1 LDLIDR
7 AWRGRKLLA
16 VTELFATVRE
26 TLDLEELAEL
36 LAADSEWR
44 WRLAGFSE
52 LTPAPAGCDWGDSRP
67 RMVET
72 YLAEIP
78 DLAESPDAIRMLV
91 ESEFMAR
98 SRWGNP
104 PLIAEF
110 VERFPYLEGID
121 ISLRENLDDL
131 SMVFVRRLTQLNSA
145 QLNSAQASSAQA
157 SSAQANSAQAKSVWA
172 NGQEEHLPLPVRT
185 PLSIGRQS
193 MKEPRD
199 TFLLPER
206 NRLIIVDNYQHGVSR
221 QHAMLTRQAID
232 RCWIANISPFG
243 EMKVND
249 QGFPPGSRMLALF
262 PLLVE
267 IGGVR
272 LKFFTAK

>member
-1 LDLIDR
+1 MSSTIIESLDLIDR

-16 VTELFATVRE
+16 VTELFATVRQ
-26 TLDLEELAEL
+26 TLDMEELAEL

-121 ISLRENLDDL
+121 VSLRENLDDL
-131 SMVFVRRLTQLNSA
+131 SMIFVRRLTQSN
-145 QLNSAQASSAQA
+145 
-157 SSAQANSAQAKSVWA
+157 SAQANSAQANSAQSNSAQA
-172 NGQEEHLPLPVRT
+172 NGQEEQLPVPVRT

>member
-1 LDLIDR
+1 MSSTIIESLGLIDR

-16 VTELFATVRE
+16 VTELFATVRQ
-26 TLDLEELAEL
+26 TLDMEELAEL

-52 LTPAPAGCDWGDSRP
+52 VTPAPAGCDWGDSRP
-67 RMVET
+67 RVVET

-121 ISLRENLDDL
+121 VSLRENLDDL
-131 SMVFVRRLTQLNSA
+131 SMIFVRRLTQSNSA
-145 QLNSAQASSAQA
+145 Q
-157 SSAQANSAQAKSVWA
+157 A
-172 NGQEEHLPLPVRT
+172 NGQEEHLPVPVRT

-232 RCWIANISPFG
+232 RSWIANTSPFG

-249 QGFPPGSRMLALF
+249 QSFPPGSRMLALF